1 VFDVANAVLD
11 GTDAVMLSAE
21 TAAGAYPVETVQAMR
36 RVIVGAEKHP
46 LAHRSK
52 HRMDEQFQRIDES
65 IAMAA
70 MYTANHLH
78 GVKAI
83 ICMTE
88 SGDTP
93 RLMSRIRSHLPIYA
107 FSRNPRTQ
115 NRVALFRG
123 VQTIPFDSDSY
134 PIAEVNGR
142 AVDELLRRGVVV
154 EGDHVLISRGD
165 HANAQGGTNCLRVI
179 RVGDSIC

>member
-1 VFDVANAVLD
+1 MRL
-11 GTDAVMLSAE
+11 AE

-46 LAHRSK
+46 HTHRSK
-52 HRMDEQFQRIDES
+52 HRMDEQFHKIDES

-70 MYTANHLH
+70 MYAANHLH
-78 GVKAI
+78 GVRAI

-115 NRVALFRG
+115 SRVALFRG
-123 VQTIPFDSDSY
+123 VQTVPFDCDAY
-134 PIAEVNGR
+134 PIGEVNGR
-142 AVDELLRRGVVV
+142 AVEELVRRGVVA

-179 RVGDSIC
+179 RVGDAVC